1 VLCSCPI
8 RVGCAAHMTD
18 TPLELFLQALDR
30 VDADACAALFAEHG
44 RLRYVDGLVDEG
56 PKR

>member
-1 VLCSCPI
+1 LCSCPI